1 MTPTLESVLF
11 ASPTVAMSI
20 NRLSRDLAEE
30 AKLFRNSTLNT
41 TVIFKYPNF
50 DAAQDPSGDIIP
62 GLEDLVESSKQNP
75 VRTAIYVPK
84 DAADLRIGGFGL
96 FTDDEKFKEQAERYI
111 GLKIAEEAAAE
122 DVNTLRILENCPSLD
137 PFLVREAFDLAEVE
151 VDNAYVSIS
160 DVEAR
165 QVRDRI
171 QMKVRPIVAKA
182 LGISHEGRIEKTSR
196 EFLETIWDPSASSG
210 SMFIS
215 AFGIDGK
222 DAPKVFSSWKGV
234 AFFDNEFNIR
244 QTDFKKLT
252 AWLKSDLSM
261 PVDYAKLTQAEKQQL
276 DMFRKSVTQKIKNVS
291 LNITA
296 VLGKYQ
302 LSYDNFI
309 QHDRP
314 SEFRRFLIGAEQYYW
329 TLGGCNG
336 VLAQVVNTWR
346 RYMQTASAGRLN
358 FDVLDRLYKV
368 CDAILRSRSDDK
380 QIAL

>member
-1 MTPTLESVLF
+1 M
-11 ASPTVAMSI
+11 
-20 NRLSRDLAEE
+20 
-30 AKLFRNSTLNT
+30 FRNSTLNT

-62 GLEDLVESSKQNP
+62 GLEDMVEKTKQNP

-84 DAADLRIGGFGL
+84 DASDLRLGGFGL
-96 FTDDEKFKEQAERYI
+96 FTDDDKFNEQAERYI
-111 GLKIAEEAAAE
+111 GLKVTDEVAEKDVEALA
-122 DVNTLRILENCPSLD
+122 VLESCPSLD
-137 PFLVREAFDLAEVE
+137 PFLVREAFELASIT
-151 VDNAYVSIS
+151 VDEAYVSIS
-160 DVEAR
+160 DNEAR
-165 QVRDRI
+165 QVRERI
-171 QMKVRPIVAKA
+171 QSKVRPIVAKA
-182 LGISHEGRIEKTSR
+182 LNISHQGKIEKTSR
-196 EFLETIWDPSASSG
+196 EFLETIWDPAASSG
-210 SMFIS
+210 SIFIS

-234 AFFDNEFNIR
+234 AFFDNEYNLR
-244 QTDFKKLT
+244 QTDFKKLMS
-252 AWLKSDLSM
+252 WLKSDLSI
-261 PVDYAKLTQAEKQQL
+261 PIDYAKLTGPEKQQL
-276 DMFRKSVTQKIKNVS
+276 DMFRKSVTEKIQNVS
-291 LNITA
+291 LNIGA

-309 QHDRP
+309 QHDKP

-346 RYMQTASAGRLN
+346 RYMSSASAGRLN
-358 FDVLDRLYKV
+358 FDILDRLYKV